1 MVNMKRILILAVI
14 LVNGLLFSSIFSGS
28 VIAQKPIANSSTPDR
43 QATYCNPINLD
54 YGYCPIPNFVQ
65 NGKHR
70 ATADPIIAVYGVA
83 ISRLSIGCS

>member
-1 MVNMKRILILAVI
+1 MAILF
-14 LVNGLLFSSIFSGS
+14 NGLLFNGMFSETLM
-28 VIAQKPIANSSTPDR
+28 AQKPAMNSFIPDR

-70 ATADPIIAVYGVA
+70 ATADPIVAVYDNKYFLFSTNQWGYWW
-83 ISRLSIGCS
+83 SSDM